1 MIKIYLSFLRMAISD
16 MFSSS
21 FLFSVAIIII
31 LIGGIFAYVSYRMG
45 EQDHKLTSMVNL
57 VSILAQDLQFVK
69 SKVNSLQN
77 NSDTTNNLQYPSDI
91 MGGQNPSELISV
103 SDGENDNDND
113 NEDEDVEEDVDDD
126 SSVNDDDDDD
136 VKEHIKLLNL
146 SLANEDVQNDSPIE
160 DLVTDFEEV
169 NNHHKEDIKTIHLET
184 SINFE
189 ETEIPMPLET
199 EQTHL
204 NSSGDDFLD
213 LTNGGFDLKNVTIND
228 LGDIDDLH
236 ASKSEY
242 KKMSLNKLREVIVN
256 KGVVVDASKLKKNE
270 ILKML
275 GDE

>member
-16 MFSSS
+16 MF
-21 FLFSVAIIII
+21 
-31 LIGGIFAYVSYRMG
+31 
-45 EQDHKLTSMVNL
+45 
-57 VSILAQDLQFVK
+57 
-69 SKVNSLQN
+69 
-77 NSDTTNNLQYPSDI
+77 
-91 MGGQNPSELISV
+91 
-103 SDGENDNDND
+103 
-113 NEDEDVEEDVDDD
+113 
-126 SSVNDDDDDD
+126 SVNDDDDDD

-213 LTNGGFDLKNVTIND
+213 LTNGGFDLKNVTINET
-228 LGDIDDLH
+228 GI
-236 ASKSEY
+236 SI
-242 KKMSLNKLREVIVN
+242 KKDSFSWTSSYIFFF
-256 KGVVVDASKLKKNE
+256 S
-270 ILKML
+270 
-275 GDE
+275 